1 MGQRDRAQWI
11 SGRICCPEQTD
22 CTRNRRPDAG
32 SAPSHAQRKASRP
45 DAIVGRRSSFLILEN
60 LLDVVALPFTSRPL
74 TRSLSLGATA
84 HCHSPIDPGV
94 DVSYE
99 CSAFFPTSSFTPLH
113 DSHDRRFEC
122 VRPHQAARL
131 LRAHLGT
138 SNSLVGSS
146 AATEAPCTSYSSRS
160 HSCPLETLQQAPP
173 PRSSASG
180 TKGPDTPCATRGRN
194 GLADTKG
201 ANERSTCLAFETERR
216 LASDAADAPCAR
228 AAPCFG
234 IQRTPARH
242 TRPPLIARVYFSR

>member
-60 LLDVVALPFTSRPL
+60 LLDVVALPFTSRALSERTKVGLTLHSKRKRPL

-99 CSAFFPTSSFTPLH
+99 CSAFFPTSSFTLLH
-113 DSHDRRFEC
+113 DSHDRLRALR
-122 VRPHQAARL
+122 VRP
-131 LRAHLGT
+131 
-138 SNSLVGSS
+138 S
-146 AATEAPCTSYSSRS
+146 PPSR
-160 HSCPLETLQQAPP
+160 PPP
-173 PRSSASG
+173 PRAPRHLEQPRRLISSNRSTLHVVLQPIALLPARNASASASTPELGQWHKG
-180 TKGPDTPCATRGRN
+180 TRHALRHSE
-194 GLADTKG
+194 
-201 ANERSTCLAFETERR
+201 ERAC
-216 LASDAADAPCAR
+216 
-228 AAPCFG
+228 
-234 IQRTPARH
+234 
-242 TRPPLIARVYFSR
+242 